1 LRVSLRYEI
10 SNRNRR
16 SNLRINTAV
25 VLRGVGHLGPFTP
38 DNLTGSGNKTQL
50 GDVDLNDCSL
60 GQDTQLGIE
69 RVLGVLLDGQD
80 RELHSDSQLGTEQ
93 TVSIPYPTK
102 INRRAG
108 ILPGDKTYCVTL
120 HFL

>member
-1 LRVSLRYEI
+1 MRYI
-10 SNRNRR
+10 IDNKNNR
-16 SNLRINTAV
+16 SNSRIDTTV

-80 RELHSDSQLGTEQ
+80 GELHGDSQLGTEEEKESQ
-93 TVSIPYPTK
+93 YTISKQSKPEGGHSPPK
-102 INRRAG
+102 
-108 ILPGDKTYCVTL
+108 DKTYCVTL

>member
-1 LRVSLRYEI
+1 MRYNI
-10 SNRNRR
+10 DNRNDR
-16 SNLRINTAV
+16 SNSRIDTTV

-80 RELHSDSQLGTEQ
+80 GELHGDSKLGTEKKK
-93 TVSIPYPTK
+93 SIYLSNQNKPESGHSPAK
-102 INRRAG
+102 G
-108 ILPGDKTYCVTL
+108 KTYCVTL